1 VRPKSVTHKM
11 GRTAVIFGFWL
22 LGYALGF
29 LAYIA
34 RVPIVSGIQY
44 VLSGASADIVGG
56 MISGLAGSVLMLA
69 CLYVWSHSTTP
80 K

>member
-1 VRPKSVTHKM
+1 M

-29 LAYIA
+29 LAYVA
-34 RVPIVSGIQY
+34 RVPIISGIDY
-44 VLSGASADIVGG
+44 VLSGASADIIGG

-69 CLYVWSHSTTP
+69 ALYVWSHSGP
-80 K
+80 KQ